1 MQASTSLNHRPA
13 LKVVPSPADDPP
25 AVAVILADGSVRD
38 LAGAEAPDTD
48 RGWALGSVAGNGW
61 ILWWER
67 RSF

>member
-1 MQASTSLNHRPA
+1 MM
-13 LKVVPSPADDPP
+13 VPSPAGDPP